1 MYLYNLLTPTVLT
14 FLHGVIAC
22 EFGSFF
28 EVVTCTV
35 VDWQVEKSKQF
46 RREGSD
52 IHTEVAISVAQAIL
66 GGSVKVPG
74 IGEDLLVEVC
84 WLLISCCKK

>member
-1 MYLYNLLTPTVLT
+1 M
-14 FLHGVIAC
+14 
-22 EFGSFF
+22 
-28 EVVTCTV
+28 
-35 VDWQVEKSKQF
+35 EKSKQF

-84 WLLISCCKK
+84 